1 MAATSQAS
9 RTGQTAAGQPKKKRP
24 KLYGKEKPRVFT
36 PPLRP
41 LEPRSPETEQ
51 WTLGYDVIDFAEEV
65 LKITL
70 YPWQKWL
77 LVHMLELLEDGQLRF
92 RTVIVLIARQ
102 NGKSTLSQVLA
113 IWIICVWGWPLV
125 LGTAQDLETAEEV
138 WQGAVDMVEESEEL
152 SPLIDKVVKVNGKKA
167 LEIIRDVEDYR
178 QAKKRSKTR
187 YKVKAANRKA
197 GRGFTGNL
205 ILLDELREHQNWD
218 AWGAITKTTMA
229 QIEALVLALSNAG
242 DVTSVVLRYLRQMGH
257 EGAGDPDGICQSGE
271 DLLPD
276 VIDLGMSKEDDPD
289 DEGYDEDDE
298 WEQEPD
304 TLGLF
309 EWSAIPGCS
318 KWDRE
323 GWAQANPSVG
333 WNPGFSER
341 TLVAACKTDP
351 EWVFRT
357 ECMCQWSDGVLEGPF
372 PPGVWE
378 EGQNKPEI
386 GPDSSTRIAEE
397 DRIVSDVTVGLAQSS
412 DREYVYMARAGYRAD
427 GQPQVELVAARH
439 GTEWTFGYL
448 MNSKRRDSIK
458 GVTGQSKG
466 AQVSALMEDLSEA
479 KSDPEIPFDVPVIP
493 WQGTDL
499 TNGWA
504 RYMDFVTEKKLR
516 HHKQPPLDLAAT
528 TAVLKT
534 FSGGAT
540 IPDDKASPSDTAPL
554 MATVAALWLLTRK
567 DDRELPP
574 PPPPAAVKSA
584 DLDTTYGNYT
594 GGMTAGQSYA
604 SDIGSIGF

>member
-9 RTGQTAAGQPKKKRP
+9 RSGQTSAAKPVRKKRP
-24 KLYGKEKPRVFT
+24 KLYGKEVPRVFT

-51 WTLGYDVIDFAEEV
+51 WTLGYEVIDFAEQV

-70 YPWQKWL
+70 FPWQKWL
-77 LVHMLELLEDGQLRF
+77 LVHMLELLDDGSLRF
-92 RTVIVLIARQ
+92 RTVVVLIARQ

-152 SPLIDKVVKVNGKKA
+152 APLIDKVVKVNGKKA
-167 LEIIRDVEDYR
+167 LEIIQEVESFR
-178 QAKKRSKTR
+178 QVKRVKTR

-229 QIEALVLALSNAG
+229 QLEALILALSNAG
-242 DVTSVVLRYLRQMGH
+242 DVTSIVLRYLRQMGH
-257 EGAGDPDGICQSGE
+257 EVAGDPDGICKSGD
-271 DLLPD
+271 DLMPD
-276 VIDLGMSKEDDPD
+276 VIDLGMEPADDHD
-289 DEGYDEDDE
+289 DEEYEDDDE

-309 EWSAIPGCS
+309 EYSAPPGCS
-318 KWDRE
+318 KWDRD

-333 WNPGFSER
+333 WNAGFTER
-341 TLVAACKTDP
+341 TIAAACKTDP

-357 ECMCQWSDGVLEGPF
+357 EVLCQWTDGVLEGPF

-386 GPDSSTRIAEE
+386 GPDGMPQIAEA
-397 DRIVSDVTVGLAQSS
+397 DRIISDVAVGLAQSS
-412 DREYVYMARAGYRAD
+412 DREYVYMAFAGHRAD
-427 GQPQVELVAARH
+427 GRPQVELVAARH
-439 GTEWTFGYL
+439 GTSWTSDYL
-448 MNSKRRDSIK
+448 MNSKRRGRIK
-458 GVTGQSKG
+458 AVTGQSKG
-466 AQVSALMEDLSEA
+466 AQVSALIEDLAEA
-479 KSDPEIPFDVPVIP
+479 KDDPEKEFDVPVTP

-499 TNGWA
+499 TNGWS
-504 RYMDFVTEKKLR
+504 RFMDEVTAKQLR

-528 TAVLKT
+528 TAVLKK

-540 IPDDKASPSDTAPL
+540 LPDDKASPTDTAPL
-554 MATVAALWLLTRK
+554 MACVAALWLLTRK
-567 DDRELPP
+567 EDRQLPP
-574 PPPPAAVKSA
+574 PPAPAAVKSS
-584 DLDTTYGNYT
+584 DVVTHIQDSHTSFDS
-594 GGMTAGQSYA
+594 GQGYS